1 MPNATLR
8 IPRAALFFL
17 VSIALAIAGCEKGGD
32 RKSGGDD
39 KGGASGSTTG
49 STSSSSA
56 ADAGTKGVRRIVLMT
71 NGNSPFW
78 DACRAGM
85 QSAAADLK
93 LSDAGLDAVME
104 VNDGTPQ
111 GQLERLRQFGSQ
123 PDIVGVAMSAVD
135 AKNVAVVEEMR
146 ALQQRGIHVTCMDG
160 DVEAK
165 YHDARHCYIG
175 TDNVTGGKVLGVA
188 AKNLLGARNVKS
200 GGYVQFVGRLGAENA
215 IERMGGFK
223 ETMAPEYSEVD
234 RMEDNF
240 DLNKAR
246 DNVRNA
252 MINHPDLVA
261 LIGIWSY
268 NAPAICD
275 VVKQDYSDKRA
286 NLTIATFDAEP
297 VAIRR
302 MGEGLID
309 VMVVQDPYDIGYQSV
324 RIQKALAAGDQAAVK
339 EMLPNKGKDGGDVY
353 ETALKVVVP
362 DDKSPLKAEV
372 LKEKF
377 GDKVKFMDLT
387 EFKAWLAKYKLVGS

>member
-1 MPNATLR
+1 
-8 IPRAALFFL
+8 
-17 VSIALAIAGCEKGGD
+17 
-32 RKSGGDD
+32 
-39 KGGASGSTTG
+39 
-49 STSSSSA
+49 
-56 ADAGTKGVRRIVLMT
+56 
-71 NGNSPFW
+71 
-78 DACRAGM
+78 
-85 QSAAADLK
+85 
-93 LSDAGLDAVME
+93 
-104 VNDGTPQ
+104 
-111 GQLERLRQFGSQ
+111 
-123 PDIVGVAMSAVD
+123 MSAVD

-146 ALQQRGIHVTCMDG
+146 ALAQKGIHVTCMDG

-165 YHDARHCYIG
+165 YHDARQCYVG

-188 AKNLLGARNVKS
+188 AKKLLGARNVKS
-200 GGYVQFVGRLGAENA
+200 GGYVQLVGRLGAENA
-215 IERMGGFK
+215 IERMGGVK

-240 DLNKAR
+240 DLTKAR

-275 VVKQDYSDKRA
+275 VIKQDYSDKRA

-297 VAIRR
+297 IAIRR

-324 RIQKALAAGDQAAVK
+324 RIQKAIAAGDQAAVK
-339 EMLPNKGKDGGDVY
+339 EMLPNKGKEGGDVY

-362 DDKSPLKAEV
+362 DDKSPLKADV
-372 LKEKF
+372 FKEKF

>member
-135 AKNVAVVEEMR
+135 AKNVAVVE
-146 ALQQRGIHVTCMDG
+146 DG